1 MIEIK
6 NLNKSFKE
14 NQVFTNFN
22 CHIKDGFMT
31 AIIGKS
37 GSGKSTLLN
46 MIGLLDLDYQGDILY
61 DNINIKNLKENKQ
74 TEFIRKNINYLFQNY
89 ALIDNETVE
98 QNLLL
103 ALAYEKIN
111 KKEKLDKINQV
122 LAKVGLDNFNDKKI
136 YTLSG
141 GEQQRI
147 ALARTII
154 KTGNIILADEPT
166 GNLDSKTGADVM
178 EILTQLNS
186 NGVTIVLIT
195 HDEKVAQY
203 AHRVYRMID
212 GKLTEISK
220 QELSHWREAETQA
233 QTKGNTQQSVQQ
245 QPTQPKQKRKISRRK
260 SALEGEKE

>member
-37 GSGKSTLLN
+37 GSAKSTLLN

-103 ALAYEKIN
+103 ALAYEKIS

-166 GNLDSKTGADVM
+166 GNLDEENKNQVLKILKELKDLGKT
-178 EILTQLNS
+178 II
-186 NGVTIVLIT
+186 IVT
-195 HDEKVAQY
+195 HDLSI
-203 AHRVYRMID
+203 AHECDEII
-212 GKLTEISK
+212 KL
-220 QELSHWREAETQA
+220 
-233 QTKGNTQQSVQQ
+233 
-245 QPTQPKQKRKISRRK
+245 
-260 SALEGEKE
+260 